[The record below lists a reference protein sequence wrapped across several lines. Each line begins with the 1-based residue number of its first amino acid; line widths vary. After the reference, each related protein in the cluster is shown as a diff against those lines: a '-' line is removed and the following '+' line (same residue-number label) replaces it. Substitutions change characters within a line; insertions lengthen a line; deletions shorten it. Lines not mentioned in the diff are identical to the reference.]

1 VKLSW
6 KKTSQTNVLSS
17 DKSKKKDSLV
27 GSNIIAP
34 EKNPSVESQP
44 NLQTVQSN
52 SPSEIQQESKSLLP
66 NPSATIQLQQTV
78 VRSNTPRQRIQR
90 PINTPENKPIIE
102 SQPST
107 NIVKSNRQQQMFKA
121 QQIKQ
126 ESKSL
131 LPNPLATIQLQQPV
145 VRSNTPRQR
154 IQRPINTPENKPI
167 IESHP
172 STNIVKSNRPQ
183 EMFKAQQIKQESKS
197 LLPNPSARQH
207 LQQPVVR
214 SNTPRQPIQEPI
226 SRLENRL
233 SVESQQNSK
242 LQIVQSNGSQQIFEA
257 QQINQSILPRVKS
270 KDVTSSNGNFLTPE
284 NTESLWSMFFINNIL
299 ILQ

>member
-1 VKLSW
+1 MSETAVQNFEATTQKAIVKSNEETNGIVKLSW

-102 SQPST
+102 S
-107 NIVKSNRQQQMFKA
+107 
-121 QQIKQ
+121 
-126 ESKSL
+126 
-131 LPNPLATIQLQQPV
+131 
-145 VRSNTPRQR
+145 
-154 IQRPINTPENKPI
+154 
-167 IESHP
+167 HP

-197 LLPNPSARQH
+197 LLPNPLATIQ